1 MNKKN
6 KWRKHS
12 LKFISVIFSLTLWLY
27 VVNSESIK
35 VEKTVY
41 VDYILPDDLVWAKKP
56 VQEITLILNGPRAF
70 LRSILD
76 REDRITVD
84 LLRRNKKGGLRY
96 DVTLQKTEFQMPL
109 GIVVENILPKK
120 IAVKLEKKASK
131 IIPVRPSFIGQL
143 PASLNMESWS
153 ISPKQVE
160 VYGPRSVVVS
170 LKEMTTRPIEL
181 DTLIIGEELMIDLVV
196 PDERIAILTGKEIMF
211 RPVIKTN
218 KPNLILPKVAV
229 RINGAPG
236 KVIPK
241 TVSLKAFL
249 PEALLK
255 NAPQIEKQIEVWV
268 EVPVGTKGKVEVD
281 VKYLLPTGSY
291 LIDLKPRRVVVD
303 TR

>member
-41 VDYILPDDLVWAKKP
+41 IDYIMPDDLVWEKKP
-56 VQEITLILNGPRAF
+56 VQEITLLLHGPRAF

-76 REDRITVD
+76 REDRITID
-84 LLRRNKKGGLRY
+84 LLRRSRKGSLKY
-96 DVTLQKTEFQMPL
+96 DITLQKTEFQLPL
-109 GIVVENILPKK
+109 GIEIENILPKK
-120 IAVKLEKKASK
+120 LSVRLEKKASK
-131 IIPVRPSFIGQL
+131 IIPVKPIFSGQL
-143 PASLNMESWS
+143 PASLNLEHWS
-153 ISPKQVE
+153 IQPRE
-160 VYGPRSVVVS
+160 IEIYGPRSLVVPM
-170 LKEMTTRPIEL
+170 KEAHTRTIEL
-181 DTLIIGEELMIDLVV
+181 DTLMIGEELMVELNL
-196 PDERIAILTGKEIMF
+196 PDERVSVITGKEVMF
-211 RPVIKTN
+211 KPVLRTN
-218 KPNLILPKVAV
+218 KPNLVLSKVPV

-236 KVIPK
+236 KVIPG

-255 NAPQIEKQIEVWV
+255 NTPQIEKQIEVWV
-268 EVPVGTKGKVEVD
+268 EVPIGTKGKVEAD
-281 VKYLLPTGSY
+281 IKYLLPTGSY
-291 LIDLKPRRVVVD
+291 LIDLKPRRVLVD

>member
-41 VDYILPDDLVWAKKP
+41 IDYIMPDDLVWAKRP
-56 VQEITLILNGPRAF
+56 LQEITLTLNGPRAF

-76 REDRITVD
+76 REDRITID
-84 LLRRNKKGGLRY
+84 LLRRSRKGALTY
-96 DVTLQKTEFQMPL
+96 DVALQKTEFQLPL
-109 GIVVENILPKK
+109 GIEVENIIPKK

-131 IIPVRPSFIGQL
+131 IVPVRPLFTGQL
-143 PASLNMESWS
+143 PASLNMTSWS
-153 ISPKQVE
+153 LSPKEVE
-160 VYGPRSVVVS
+160 IYGPRSVIVS
-170 LKEMTTRPIEL
+170 MKEVATRTIEL
-181 DTLIIGEELMIDLVV
+181 DSLMIGEELMVDLNL
-196 PDERIAILTGKEIMF
+196 PDERMAVISGKDIMF
-211 RPVIKTN
+211 RPHLETN
-218 KPNLILPKVAV
+218 KPNLVLPKVAV

-236 KVIPK
+236 KVVPA

-249 PEALLK
+249 PESLLK
-255 NAPQIEKQIEVWV
+255 NSPNIEKQIEVWV
-268 EVPVGTKGKVEVD
+268 EVPIGTKGKVEAD

-291 LIDLKPRRVVVD
+291 LIDLKPRRVLVD